1 MMLFLC
7 MQMLMAA
14 PVESPIR
21 LAAQLAKDGEIA
33 RAESVL
39 LDIDVEHQTRDVVLL
54 HVTLGLIALKKDLP
68 REALKN
74 FIQARELFSEKT
86 EGIEKDS
93 ILVYIAQ
100 CHLMLEE
107 PKEALSVLK
116 EYQKDRAPLS
126 NIRMRGSKKKEVSSC
141 LFFLILCIK
150 M

>member
-86 EGIEKDS
+86 EGGLNQSPVQFYKS
-93 ILVYIAQ
+93 FRFLTF
-100 CHLMLEE
+100 
-107 PKEALSVLK
+107 LS
-116 EYQKDRAPLS
+116 LS
-126 NIRMRGSKKKEVSSC
+126 YRMVR
-141 LFFLILCIK
+141 
-150 M
+150 